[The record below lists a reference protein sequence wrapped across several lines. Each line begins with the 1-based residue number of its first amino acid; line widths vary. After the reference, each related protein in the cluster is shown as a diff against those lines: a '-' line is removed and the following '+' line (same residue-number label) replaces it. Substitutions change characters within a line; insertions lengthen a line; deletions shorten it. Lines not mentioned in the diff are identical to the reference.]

1 VGGNAQTKAMKNKKV
16 AGGLR
21 LDLAAFRE
29 LEAFAQL
36 GTELDKATQAQL
48 DRGYRMVE
56 LLKQPQFAP
65 LHFADQAISIFAGT
79 NGIFDDVPVAEVA
92 AAEQELLQFMREQK
106 SEVRDRIIETKELAE
121 DTEKMLKAALTEF
134 KTQRAAGKKK

>member
-1 VGGNAQTKAMKNKKV
+1 MKKV

-36 GTELDKATQAQL
+36 GTELDPATQAQL

-56 LLKQPQFAP
+56 LLKQPQYAP
-65 LHFADQAISIFAGT
+65 MSVSEQVISIFAAS
-79 NGIFDDVPVAEVA
+79 NGFMDDVEVNNISDF
-92 AAEQELLQFMREQK
+92 EGKMLEFF
-106 SEVRDRIIETKELAE
+106 RDRKADVLGNLADSGELTGEITDALKSAIE
-121 DTEKMLKAALTEF
+121 EF
-134 KTQRAAGKKK
+134 KKGYRPS